1 MEMSSNPVDEVSSI
15 VDQFSS
21 AMDRLGRPNAM
32 RWVEPHVIKNWPG
45 VSKDC
50 VDLSGGAVTPPLL
63 ESLGGRQTSFV
74 GIVRDGIVQ
83 QIVDRAVLAT
93 RMAIGAP

>member
-21 AMDRLGRPNAM
+21 AMDRLGKPNAM

-63 ESLGGRQTSFV
+63 ESLGRLKRPSWVSF
-74 GIVRDGIVQ
+74 GT
-83 QIVDRAVLAT
+83 VLSS
-93 RMAIGAP
+93 RL